1 MKSSGKSH
9 FRIGDK
15 PYKIILAC
23 FILTFLGLFFAWGS
37 VMIFIK
43 TGANKFAN
51 QAIMEYQEGKTESLL
66 LMIFDKKTSIE
77 EKNTAIWALG
87 TLKDKDALSGL
98 QKLDSMML
106 ENNNPGISEY
116 ELNKAMLKIQGEWK
130 GSLKVSQNQDN

>member
-1 MKSSGKSH
+1 MKSSDKSH

-15 PYKIILAC
+15 PYKIILTC

-43 TGANKFAN
+43 TSANKFAN
-51 QAIMEYQEGKTESLL
+51 QAVTYYQEGKTESLL
-66 LMIFDKKTSIE
+66 MMIFDKDSSTE
-77 EKNTAIWALG
+77 EKNAAIWALG
-87 TLKDKDALSGL
+87 TLKDEDALSGL

-106 ENNNPGISEY
+106 ENENPGISEY

-130 GSLKVSQNQDN
+130 GGLKVSQNQKN